1 MKTAFAKLLQVYEID
16 YQTIADCWQNIVTH
30 YQQPHRHYHTLHHIE
45 ALLEQFDGIKD
56 QLKQPES
63 VLLAIFYHDVI
74 YQTQDKP
81 AMSNERQSAAY
92 FIAELG
98 GFLPIDLQNRVV
110 ELIIATE
117 KHELADTND
126 SDMAYFLDMD
136 LRILGQTD
144 LVYQAYCQQIR
155 LEYQHVAKVLYNFSR
170 KKALKRFLD
179 RKRLYFTQRFST
191 QYEQQARQNIK
202 SEIKTLTLF

>member
-1 MKTAFAKLLQVYEID
+1 MKTAFAKLLQVYAID
-16 YQTIADCWQNIVTH
+16 HQTIADCWQNIVTH
-30 YQQPHRHYHTLHHIE
+30 YQQPHRHYHTLHHIQ

-74 YQTQDKP
+74 YQTQGKP
-81 AMSNERQSAAY
+81 VMSNERQSAAY

>member
-1 MKTAFAKLLQVYEID
+1 MKTAFAKLLQVYAID
-16 YQTIADCWQNIVTH
+16 HQTIADCWQNIVTH
-30 YQQPHRHYHTLHHIE
+30 YQQPHRHYHTLHHIQ

>member
-30 YQQPHRHYHTLHHIE
+30 YQQPHRHYHTLHHIQ

-144 LVYQAYCQQIR
+144 LVYQAYCQKIR
-155 LEYQHVAKVLYNFSR
+155 LEYQYVAKVLYNFSR

-179 RKRLYFTQRFST
+179 RKRLYFTERFST

>member
-1 MKTAFAKLLQVYEID
+1 MKTAFAKLLQVYAID
-16 YQTIADCWQNIVTH
+16 HQTIADCWQNIVTH

-45 ALLEQFDGIKD
+45 ALLEQFDRIKD

-136 LRILGQTD
+136 LRILGQTG
-144 LVYQAYCQQIR
+144 LVYQAYCQKIR

-179 RKRLYFTQRFST
+179 RKRLYFTERFST

>member
-16 YQTIADCWQNIVTH
+16 HQTIADGWQNIVTH

-179 RKRLYFTQRFST
+179 RKRLYFTERFST

>member
-1 MKTAFAKLLQVYEID
+1 
-16 YQTIADCWQNIVTH
+16 
-30 YQQPHRHYHTLHHIE
+30 
-45 ALLEQFDGIKD
+45 
-56 QLKQPES
+56 
-63 VLLAIFYHDVI
+63 
-74 YQTQDKP
+74 
-81 AMSNERQSAAY
+81 MSNERQSAAY

-155 LEYQHVAKVLYNFSR
+155 LEYQHLAKVLYNFSR

-179 RKRLYFTQRFST
+179 RKRLYFTERFST

>member
-1 MKTAFAKLLQVYEID
+1 MKTAFAKLLQVYAID
-16 YQTIADCWQNIVTH
+16 HQTIADCWQNIVTH
-30 YQQPHRHYHTLHHIE
+30 YQQPHRHYHTLHHIQ

-74 YQTQDKP
+74 YQTQGKP
-81 AMSNERQSAAY
+81 AMSNERQSVAY

-179 RKRLYFTQRFST
+179 RKRLYFTERFST